1 MFNLTSTVARPAARS
16 ALRVNAV
23 SSFKVN
29 APRTVTTLSKVAY
42 TAKGQAAG
50 QGRNGK
56 AHLTEEGPFEVK
68 LAMPKSL
75 GGKGDGQNPEQLF
88 ALGYASCFL
97 SALNLSAGNH
107 KIPLPANVKV
117 DAEVDIGPP
126 ASGPNPFGIAVRLIV
141 SSDAKGGEEKKN
153 LEKATEK
160 AHEICPYSN
169 ATRGNVP
176 VDVKVQ

>member
-1 MFNLTSTVARPAARS
+1 MFNIASTVARPAARS
-16 ALRVNAV
+16 ALRINGF
-23 SSFKVN
+23 SSLKVN
-29 APRTVTTLSKVAY
+29 APRTVTTLSKAAY
-42 TAKGQAAG
+42 TAKGQASG
-50 QGRNGK
+50 QGRDGK

-97 SALNLSAGNH
+97 SALNLSAGKN
-107 KIPLPANVKV
+107 KIPLPKNVKV

-160 AHEICPYSN
+160 AHEVSIYS
-169 ATRGNVP
+169 TFW
-176 VDVKVQ
+176 